1 MKVNP
6 GNDII
11 CVCMLELICGVLR
24 VLNAQE
30 RTNVKSGINNDLF
43 LFQLKAADE
52 DKIQETKEKEI
63 ESEDEDESSD
73 EQEILLQSRLSQMA
87 IEEGAEDSQEEQQ
100 EKCGD
105 ERYSPVK
112 FQSNAITSTELAS
125 TVVVSS
131 SSTTEDCE
139 SCVQERENDSI
150 NIQSNTK
157 TLTERE
163 ASLFTG
169 SNSTCSDDVVS
180 EQCSEEHA
188 AADALSEDLST
199 SASGDNEYSGRLLT
213 RDELLA
219 QFKMLHIKNDPNAED
234 YSQKSLTTVGLV
246 SKNNNKVE

>member
-1 MKVNP
+1 MCAECSISK
-6 GNDII
+6 
-11 CVCMLELICGVLR
+11 
-24 VLNAQE
+24 E
-30 RTNVKSGINNDLF
+30 RTNVKSDINNDLF
-43 LFQLKAADE
+43 LFQLRAADE

-73 EQEILLQSRLSQMA
+73 EQEILLQSRLLQMA
-87 IEEGAEDSQEEQQ
+87 FEEGAEDSQKEQQ
-100 EKCGD
+100 EKHDD

-112 FQSNAITSTELAS
+112 SNAIASTEHTG

-139 SCVQERENDSI
+139 SCVQERENDSS
-150 NIQSNTK
+150 NSQSNTE

-180 EQCSEEHA
+180 EQCSEEHSP
-188 AADALSEDLST
+188 ADALSEDLST

-219 QFKMLHIKNDPNAED
+219 LFKMLHIKNDPNTED
-234 YSQKSLTTVGLV
+234 NSQKSLTTVGLV
-246 SKNNNKVE
+246 RKNNNK